1 MLAMQVCRHHAAP
14 VSMQAPG
21 NCDDR
26 LSRPYPGWQY
36 DLEGRFRGAEKLG
49 GIKNFD
55 AQRDA
60 SLVPIR
66 MDTWGHWMF
75 LQLDPTA

>member
-1 MLAMQVCRHHAAP
+1 MKE
-14 VSMQAPG
+14 SG
-21 NCDDR
+21 NCADR
-26 LSRPYPGWQY
+26 LSCPYHGWQY

-49 GIKNFD
+49 GIKNFM
-55 AQRDA
+55 QKDA

-66 MDTWGHWMF
+66 MDTWGHWLF